1 MIFKMMQ
8 PSFTDP
14 DRTEADQTAHRDR
27 TTPTSWVQQF
37 AAKDDL
43 VFAAANPTETRFDK
57 HSP

>member
-8 PSFTDP
+8 ASFTDP
-14 DRTEADQTAHRDR
+14 DRTEADQ
-27 TTPTSWVQQF
+27 TSWVQQF

>member
-1 MIFKMMQ
+1 MMQ

-27 TTPTSWVQQF
+27 TTPTSWIQQF